1 MFGEEYMAFIS
12 ENTIDKKGRLTL
24 PKETKAEENEVL
36 FLGLSEAEKELEI
49 GTFKSIFKKIEDLQI
64 KLAETDDEFE
74 RISISKYILKL
85 QKLII
90 LKLHVDKYRRVL
102 LTKEVREIY
111 NINNDKIY
119 IKGNNDVI
127 NLYPDKEKIRKL

>member
-49 GTFKSIFKKIEDLQI
+49 GTFKSIF
-64 KLAETDDEFE
+64 
-74 RISISKYILKL
+74 
-85 QKLII
+85 
-90 LKLHVDKYRRVL
+90 
-102 LTKEVREIY
+102 
-111 NINNDKIY
+111 
-119 IKGNNDVI
+119 
-127 NLYPDKEKIRKL
+127 